1 MSGYKLIN
9 DPIHGHIRLDDFCIE
24 VIDTAQFQRLRDLK
38 QNGSAYFVFPG
49 ASHNRFEHSIGVSYL
64 AGTLIERF
72 QREQPDLE
80 ITESEVKCVKLAG
93 LCHDLVHAASEVRR
107 ALLVIGLSPLNGASI
122 LAVDLSLGIND
133 VRPELA
139 WTHEKASEMML
150 EYLVDDNNIDLERDE
165 VELIK
170 SLIDGKPSSECRHSQ
185 RSFLF
190 DIVANKRNSVD
201 VDKFDYIE
209 RDCYNLG
216 IKSSYDTSRLMSM
229 SRVVDNQICFH
240 HKEVYNIYD
249 MFHTSILS
257 SEHAILHPLSHMH
270 THEIGKAIEYM
281 ITDALLAA
289 DPHLDISDAVLRGDE
304 YVNLTDDI
312 LRVIECSR
320 GDELAPARAIIK
332 RIRTRQLYKFVDEV
346 LIPQEMKLHFTK
358 DNINPRE
365 IIAYQDDNDQ
375 LGEHDVI
382 IEWLRINYAMKDR
395 NPVDMIRFYSKFN
408 ENGWLWHACLVIP

>member
-93 LCHDLVHAASEVRR
+93 LCHDLGHGPYSHIFDNEFMPQAK
-107 ALLVIGLSPLNGASI
+107 
-122 LAVDLSLGIND
+122 
-133 VRPELA
+133 PELA

-249 MFHTSILS
+249 MFHTRYSLFKRIY
-257 SEHAILHPLSHMH
+257 
-270 THEIGKAIEYM
+270 THKVGKAIEYM